1 MSKLFDALRRA
12 DPAGADLDADERS
25 AAPAPVPEAV
35 PVVAPAAAE
44 AIEAKPEAAP
54 GPNRTVSLRVSAL
67 SPIFPFEEG
76 QTQAAEQYRIIR
88 TKLLHHPAGP
98 RVVVISSPSPG
109 DGKTVTA
116 VNVAAALALKEN
128 TSTLLIDADLRR
140 PSVARLL
147 GLAPSPGLADV
158 LTGRGDAVSAIA
170 RVEEFPNLS
179 VLTAG
184 EAKAPAE
191 LLDSER
197 WRQLIGYARKHFRYV
212 VLDATPVASVADYEL
227 VQLVSD
233 GVVLVVR
240 PDHTDRKMCTQALD
254 LVPKQKL
261 VGVVLNC
268 VENWFLWKSH
278 GYGYYGYYGS

>member
-12 DPAGADLDADERS
+12 DLVGADDDGAAGS
-25 AAPAPVPEAV
+25 APAPAAV
-35 PVVAPAAAE
+35 AVAAPVAAE
-44 AIEAKPEAAP
+44 AMETKPEAAP
-54 GPNRTVSLRVSAL
+54 AAYRTVSLRVSAF

-76 QTQAAEQYRIIR
+76 QTHAAEQYRIIR
-88 TKLLHHPAGP
+88 TKLLHHPAEP
-98 RVVVISSPSPG
+98 RVVVVSSPSPG

-116 VNVAAALALKEN
+116 VNVAAALALKEKA
-128 TSTLLIDADLRR
+128 TTLLIDADLRR
-140 PSVARLL
+140 PSVAKLL
-147 GLAPSPGLADV
+147 GLAPAPGLADV
-158 LTGRGDAVSAIA
+158 LTGRAEAEAAIV

-184 EAKAPAE
+184 ESKAPAE
-191 LLDSER
+191 LLESER
-197 WRQLIGYARKHFRYV
+197 WRQLLAYARAHFRYV

-233 GVVLVVR
+233 GVLLVVR
-240 PDHTDRKMCTQALD
+240 PDHTDRKMCRGALE
-254 LVPKQKL
+254 LIPKPKL

-268 VENWFLWKSH
+268 VENWFFWKTH